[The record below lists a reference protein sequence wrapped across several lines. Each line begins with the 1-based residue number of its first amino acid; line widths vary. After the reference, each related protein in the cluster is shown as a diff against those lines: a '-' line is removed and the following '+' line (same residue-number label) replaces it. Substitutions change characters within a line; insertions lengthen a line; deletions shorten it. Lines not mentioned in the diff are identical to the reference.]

1 MQRVININT
10 RCLFYAWKRDHPL
23 EDYQVLL
30 IAAITSLSHNNR
42 AELRKKFDIVFL
54 LAQEKLS
61 YPSIYAAN
69 VENELILAML
79 FDKEGV
85 DEKVVTHSQLLKGL
99 VESKIP
105 WIFWMWCLAHRLE
118 LAIKDAL
125 KGSSFDDVDEML
137 LRLYYLYHKSP
148 KKCHQLEEIIVQV
161 RGCILDDSTACKD
174 TTMKS
179 ADRAKIVG
187 YYNKWTNAQY
197 LLGCAL
203 FIDLLTPCAILSKVM
218 QNDNLDIIEALSAV
232 LMALKETAMSLE
244 EGSSSSSGGV
254 DPTVNPLG
262 AILAA
267 ITNSQRKTRAEL
279 GRCRKRRADRAAKK
293 PERPYRFQKKAHE
306 EQAFFN
312 DGITDHI
319 VEAETQLSRVARLMG
334 EGPAKLA
341 LERAKQC
348 LKLALAHRQKLIKV
362 ADRSELG
369 WAGGGLRV

>member
-1 MQRVININT
+1 
-10 RCLFYAWKRDHPL
+10 
-23 EDYQVLL
+23 
-30 IAAITSLSHNNR
+30 
-42 AELRKKFDIVFL
+42 
-54 LAQEKLS
+54 
-61 YPSIYAAN
+61 
-69 VENELILAML
+69 
-79 FDKEGV
+79 
-85 DEKVVTHSQLLKGL
+85 
-99 VESKIP
+99 
-105 WIFWMWCLAHRLE
+105 
-118 LAIKDAL
+118 
-125 KGSSFDDVDEML
+125 
-137 LRLYYLYHKSP
+137 
-148 KKCHQLEEIIVQV
+148 
-161 RGCILDDSTACKD
+161 
-174 TTMKS
+174 
-179 ADRAKIVG
+179 
-187 YYNKWTNAQY
+187 
-197 LLGCAL
+197 
-203 FIDLLTPCAILSKVM
+203 
-218 QNDNLDIIEALSAV
+218 
-232 LMALKETAMSLE
+232 MSLE

-319 VEAETQLSRVARLMG
+319 VEAESQLSRVARLMG